1 MSSETLYEHPLTE
14 QVRVYLR
21 LEYLLGQINQSVAL
35 TDDGQWRV
43 FFRSLFDLVE
53 ILEQV
58 QVKGDLAKD
67 LEKQRTKLETWLD
80 VPNVDTEQLKAL
92 LLESRQIQ
100 QALLQS
106 ARLGQKLR
114 EDKFLSSIRQRFS
127 IPGGTCSFDL
137 PSLHH
142 WLNLPLA
149 HKQSN
154 AERWKQTLAPLED
167 ALGFWLR
174 LTRGSATLQP
184 CAVVNGFYQQDVE
197 GASLLRIKISTDYN
211 AFPLVS
217 GHKSRFAI
225 RFMPFDESQPVPDMM
240 ALSLT
245 VC

>member
-1 MSSETLYEHPLTE
+1 MSNDTLYEHPLNE

-21 LEYLLGQINQSVAL
+21 LEYLLNQINQSSSL
-35 TDDGQWRV
+35 TGDTHWSV
-43 FFRSLFDLVE
+43 FFKSLFELAE

-67 LEKQRTKLETWLD
+67 LEKQRSKLEAWLN
-80 VPNVDTEQLKAL
+80 VPNVDTEQLTQL
-92 LLESRQIQ
+92 LQESRRLQ
-100 QALLQS
+100 QVLLQ
-106 ARLGQKLR
+106 APRLGQALR

-149 HKQSN
+149 HRQSDAN
-154 AERWKQTLAPLED
+154 TWTGSLKPLEN
-167 ALGFWLR
+167 ALTFWLR
-174 LTRGSATLQP
+174 LTRGGAALQP
-184 CAVVNGFYQQDVE
+184 SIVINGFYQQDVE
-197 GASLLRIKISTDYN
+197 GATLLRIQISPDYN

-225 RFMPFDESQPVPDMM
+225 RFMPFDENQTVADTM
-240 ALSLT
+240 ALSIA

>member
-1 MSSETLYEHPLTE
+1 MISDTLYEHPLTE

-21 LEYLLGQINQSVAL
+21 LEYLLNQITDSATL
-35 TDDGQWRV
+35 TDDSQWRV
-43 FFRSLFDLVE
+43 FFSSLFDLAE

-67 LEKQRTKLETWLD
+67 LEKQRAKLEAWLN
-80 VPNVDTEQLKAL
+80 VPNVDTEQLTSL
-92 LLESRQIQ
+92 LRESRQLQ
-100 QALLQS
+100 QTLLQS
-106 ARLGQKLR
+106 PRLGQQLR

-149 HKQSN
+149 HRQSDAKTWCDTLHPLNN
-154 AERWKQTLAPLED
+154 ALT
-167 ALGFWLR
+167 FWLQ
-174 LTRGSATLQP
+174 LTRGSATMQA
-184 CAVVNGFYQQDVE
+184 CSVNNGFFQQEVD
-197 GASLLRIKISTDYN
+197 GASLLRMKISPEYN
-211 AFPLVS
+211 AYPTVS

-225 RFMPFDESQPVPDMM
+225 RFMPFDENHAVAEKMT
-240 ALSLT
+240 LSLA